1 MRGVT
6 LRVHILVPLLVL
18 LQAGCTRS
26 ENSDAPLPIKHQT
39 ARIADEGVNTLNTA
53 DATFQH
59 TDWNTLNLPGKRLE
73 LIDPMQVEVLAL
85 HEDGH
90 VSATIGT
97 KEVVAAPIFFWMVKN
112 GILLVSEDK
121 GFSTIF
127 SELSAPR
134 LEAHP
139 ASDAGQTLSVTA
151 KNGRQ
156 IRYKLS
162 QQR

>member
-1 MRGVT
+1 M
-6 LRVHILVPLLVL
+6 
-18 LQAGCTRS
+18 
-26 ENSDAPLPIKHQT
+26 
-39 ARIADEGVNTLNTA
+39 NTA

-73 LIDPMQVEVLAL
+73 LIDPEQVEVLAFD
-85 HEDGH
+85 EDGY

-97 KEVVAAPIFFWMVKN
+97 KEVLAAPIFYWLVKN
-112 GILLVSEDK
+112 GVLLVYEDK
-121 GFSTIF
+121 DFSAIV

-134 LEAHP
+134 VEVHP
-139 ASDAGQTLSVTA
+139 ASDAVQILRVTT
-151 KNGRQ
+151 KNGAQ